1 MRVSFVC
8 GLPVP
13 GLLALG
19 LLTLGL
25 LAGCR
30 QETASPPLTRVN
42 VVTAQVTDFAPEVTI
57 TGTIAARVQ
66 SEESFRVGGKIAERL
81 ANVGDHV
88 TANQVLARLDPDE
101 QQAEL
106 QAAKA
111 GVQSAEATVQQTASA
126 YERQKNLL
134 ATGNTTRREYDQAE
148 AAARSAVAGLA
159 QAQSQLAQANDQLAY
174 TELKAGGA
182 GIIVQQIAEAGQ
194 VVAQAQPVFVLARD
208 GGRDAVF
215 NVHEWA
221 LANVDLGR
229 GIQVSLVNNPSIRT
243 PATVRVVSPAVDANS
258 MTVQVKLALAST
270 PPAMTLGRLVN
281 GTALTKTRQVVLLPW
296 RALFDQGGKPA
307 VWILDGDTVSLKPV
321 EIERLNQDTIA
332 VTGLS
337 AGQKIVSAGGQML
350 RPGQKVEIAE
360 ARP

>member
-1 MRVSFVC
+1 MRVSLVC
-8 GLPVP
+8 GLLV
-13 GLLALG
+13 AI
-19 LLTLGL
+19 L

-30 QETASPPLTRVN
+30 QDAAPPPLARVR
-42 VVTAQVTDFAPEVTI
+42 VVTAEIVDFAPEVTL
-57 TGTIAARVQ
+57 TGAIAAQVQ
-66 SEESFRVGGKIAERL
+66 SEVAFRVAGKIAERL

-88 TANQVLARLDPDE
+88 TADQVLARLDPDE

-111 GVQSAEATVQQTASA
+111 GVQAAEATLQQTTGAF
-126 YERQKNLL
+126 ERQKNLL

-148 AAARSAVAGLA
+148 AAARSAEAQLA
-159 QAQSQLAQANDQLAY
+159 QARSQLAQANDQLAY
-174 TELKAGGA
+174 TELRAGA
-182 GIIVQQIAEAGQ
+182 DGIIVQQIAEAGQ

-221 LANVDLGR
+221 LANVDLAK
-229 GIQVSLVNNPSIRT
+229 GIEVALVSSPSVRT

-258 MTVQVKLALAST
+258 MTVQVKLALAAT

-281 GTALTKTRQVVLLPW
+281 GTALTRARRVVLLPW
-296 RALFDQGGKPA
+296 RALFDQGGRPA
-307 VWILDGDTVSLKPV
+307 VWVVGGDTVSLKPV
-321 EIERLNQDTIA
+321 EVERLNQDTIA
-332 VTGLS
+332 VTGLG
-337 AGQKIVSAGGQML
+337 AGEKVVSAGGQVL